1 MTRRSSATLLC
12 LLVVIASTFADKAGY
27 HAIGMMLM
35 GIALSQVAL
44 SLDAAR
50 AAIIALDEVRGR

>member
-1 MTRRSSATLLC
+1 MARYTATVLC
-12 LLVVIASTFADKAGY
+12 LAVVIAATVADKAGY
-27 HAIGMMLM
+27 HSIGMVLM

-50 AAIIALDEVRGR
+50 AAIIALDEVRGK